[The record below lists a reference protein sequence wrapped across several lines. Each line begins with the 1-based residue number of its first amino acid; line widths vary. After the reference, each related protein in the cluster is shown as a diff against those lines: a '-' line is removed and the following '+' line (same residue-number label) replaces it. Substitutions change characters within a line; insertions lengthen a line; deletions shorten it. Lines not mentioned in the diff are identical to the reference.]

1 MIRAFSEGGG
11 VILDK
16 IIFIMLLVLLVLTPL
31 PYGTVEVWST
41 ALWELAI
48 LLVTLLWGIHAV
60 INKRLHIELNPLVW
74 PLVALLGLALVQLLP
89 LLSGARRTITYD
101 AFATL
106 DAAVKLFVFILFFLL
121 FATFVNTP
129 ERRTQAA
136 LTIVILSVVIALI
149 GIGQT
154 YGKLIWPR
162 GAFGP
167 FVNRNHF
174 AGFLEMA
181 AGLIGAR
188 IISRTLK
195 RERLVL
201 YLCYFI
207 IVCSGLILSASR
219 GGYLSLAAVI
229 IFLALV
235 SLTTRQDKSEASP
248 TGDTGRGVQL
258 RFVAALILLAVMSFG
273 AMFLTSS
280 DELLQRFGQV
290 EADLQTGELADQ
302 RYSRRELWQTTMQMV
317 KDHPLLGVGLGAYQ
331 FAYTRYDQ
339 GSGVSRVEQAHNDY
353 LQIIADTGLLGALV
367 MLAFLVL
374 LFARS
379 FAALQTRDLTQR
391 AITLG
396 ALAGCFGI
404 AVHSFVE
411 FNLQVT
417 NNAQLFLALAVLATT
432 KTVAVKEPPV
442 QAESKE
448 MVYTFR

>member
-1 MIRAFSEGGG
+1 
-11 VILDK
+11 
-16 IIFIMLLVLLVLTPL
+16 MLLALLVLTVL
-31 PYGTVEVWST
+31 PYATVEVWST
-41 ALWELAI
+41 AIWELLI
-48 LLVTLLWGIHAV
+48 LLLTLLWGLQAF
-60 INKRLHIELNPLVW
+60 INKRLSIALNPLVW
-74 PLVALLGLALVQLLP
+74 PLVALLGIALVQLLP
-89 LLSGARRTITYD
+89 VLSGARRTITYD
-101 AFATL
+101 SFATM
-106 DAAVKLFVFILFFLL
+106 DAAVKLFVCILFFLL

-129 ERRTQAA
+129 ERRRQAVT
-136 LTIVILSVVIALI
+136 TIIVLCVTVALI

-162 GAFGP
+162 AAFGP

-188 IISRTLK
+188 IVSRTLQ
-195 RERLVL
+195 RERMVL
-201 YLCYFI
+201 YICYLI
-207 IVCSGLILSASR
+207 VVCSGLILSASR
-219 GGYLSLAAVI
+219 GGYLALAAVI
-229 IFLALV
+229 LFLGLV
-235 SLTTRQDKSEASP
+235 SLTSRADKS
-248 TGDTGRGVQL
+248 GDAKADRGLQL
-258 RFVAALILLAVMSFG
+258 RLVATLILLVVMSFG

-290 EADLQTGELADQ
+290 QENMQLGELADE

-317 KDHPLLGVGLGAYQ
+317 KDHPILGVGLGAYQ
-331 FAYTRYDQ
+331 FAYPRYDQ
-339 GSGVSRVEQAHNDY
+339 SSGIFRTEQSHNDY
-353 LQIIADTGLLGALV
+353 LQILADTGIVGALAL
-367 MLAFLVL
+367 LAFVVL

-379 FAALQTRDLTQR
+379 FAAMQTRDLVQR
-391 AITLG
+391 AISLG

-417 NNAQLFLALAVLATT
+417 SNAQIFLALAALATT
-432 KTVAVKEPPV
+432 KSVGEETMT

>member
-1 MIRAFSEGGG
+1 M
-11 VILDK
+11 VIT
-16 IIFIMLLVLLVLTPL
+16 VL

-41 ALWELAI
+41 AIWEVLI
-48 LLVTLLWGIHAV
+48 LLITLFWGIHTV
-60 INKRLHIELNPLVW
+60 INKRLNIELNPLVW
-74 PLVALLGLALVQLLP
+74 PMVAIVAIACVQLIP
-89 LLSGARRTITYD
+89 MMSGTRRTITYD
-101 AFATL
+101 SYATQE
-106 DAAVKLFVFILFFLL
+106 AALKWFVYVLFFLL

-129 ERRTQAA
+129 ERRQQAVT
-136 LTIVILSVVIALI
+136 TIVILSVVIALI

-162 GAFGP
+162 AAFGP

-188 IISRTLK
+188 IVSGTLK

-201 YLCYFI
+201 YICYLI
-207 IVCSGLILSASR
+207 VVCSGLILSASR

-229 IFLALV
+229 LFLALV
-235 SLTTRQDKSEASP
+235 SITSRNEKSKAPE
-248 TGDTGRGVQL
+248 DGRGLQL
-258 RFVAALILLAVMSFG
+258 RMAAALILLVVMSFG

-290 EADLQTGELADQ
+290 ENDMQEGELADQ

-339 GSGVSRVEQAHNDY
+339 GSGISRVEQSHNDY
-353 LQIIADTGLLGALV
+353 LQIIADTGIIGGLV
-367 MLAFLVL
+367 MLAFLAL
-374 LFARS
+374 LFVRS
-379 FAALQTRDLTQR
+379 FKAMQTRDPLQR
-391 AITLG
+391 SIVLG

-417 NNAQLFLALAVLATT
+417 INAQLFLALAALATT
-432 KTVAVKEPPV
+432 KPAVVKEPPI
-442 QAESKE
+442 QTESKE
-448 MVYTFR
+448 MVYSFR

>member
-1 MIRAFSEGGG
+1 
-11 VILDK
+11 
-16 IIFIMLLVLLVLTPL
+16 MLL
-31 PYGTVEVWST
+31 
-41 ALWELAI
+41 
-48 LLVTLLWGIHAV
+48 TLLWGVDAV
-60 INKRLHIELNPLVW
+60 INKRLRLELNPLVW
-74 PLVALLGLALVQLLP
+74 PLVALLGIAFVQLIP
-89 LLSGARRTITYD
+89 MLSSTRRTITYD
-101 AFATL
+101 SFATL
-106 DAAVKLFVFILFFLL
+106 DAAVKVFVCILFFLL
-121 FATFVNTP
+121 FATYVHTP
-129 ERRTQAA
+129 ERRQQAVT
-136 LTIVILSVVIALI
+136 TIVLLSVIVALI

-154 YGKLIWPR
+154 YGKVIWPR
-162 GAFGP
+162 ADYGP

-188 IISRTLK
+188 IVSQTLK

-201 YLCYFI
+201 YVCYLI

-229 IFLALV
+229 LFLALV
-235 SLTTRQDKSEASP
+235 SLTMRSSKSDAV
-248 TGDTGRGVQL
+248 TGGRGLQFRL
-258 RFVAALILLAVMSFG
+258 AAALILLVVMSFG

-280 DELLQRFGQV
+280 DELLQRFGNV
-290 EADLQTGELADQ
+290 QTDMQMGELADE

-339 GSGVSRVEQAHNDY
+339 GSGISRVEQSHNDY
-353 LQIIADTGLLGALV
+353 LQILADTGVLGILVVLALLA
-367 MLAFLVL
+367 L
-374 LFARS
+374 LFVRS
-379 FAALQTRDLTQR
+379 FKALQTRDLLQR
-391 AITLG
+391 SITLG

-432 KTVAVKEPPV
+432 KVTVEEPVV
-442 QAESKE
+442 QPASKE

>member
-1 MIRAFSEGGG
+1 
-11 VILDK
+11 
-16 IIFIMLLVLLVLTPL
+16 MLLVLVVLTVL
-31 PYGTVEVWST
+31 PYATVEVWST
-41 ALWELAI
+41 ALWELLI
-48 LLVTLLWGIHAV
+48 LLITLLWGVQAV
-60 INKRLHIELNPLVW
+60 VNKRLSIALNPLVW
-74 PLVALLGLALVQLLP
+74 PLVALMGIAFVQLLP
-89 LLSGARRTITYD
+89 VLSGARRTITYD
-101 AFATL
+101 SFATL
-106 DAAVKLFVFILFFLL
+106 DAAVKVFVCILFFLL

-129 ERRTQAA
+129 ERRQQAA
-136 LTIVILSVVIALI
+136 LTIVMLAVVISLI

-162 GAFGP
+162 ASFGP

-188 IISRTLK
+188 IVSRTLK
-195 RERLVL
+195 RERMVL
-201 YLCYFI
+201 YVCYLI
-207 IVCSGLILSASR
+207 VVCSGLILSASR
-219 GGYLSLAAVI
+219 GGYLSLTAVI
-229 IFLALV
+229 LFLALV
-235 SLTTRQDKSEASP
+235 SLTMRSDQSRTADGGKAL
-248 TGDTGRGVQL
+248 QL
-258 RFVAALILLAVMSFG
+258 RLPPALILLVVMSFG

-280 DELLQRFGQV
+280 DELLQRLSNV
-290 EADLQTGELADQ
+290 KDDMSMAELADE

-339 GSGVSRVEQAHNDY
+339 GSGVSRVEQSHNDY
-353 LQIIADTGLLGALV
+353 LQIIADTGVLGGLV

-374 LFARS
+374 LFVRS
-379 FAALQTRDLTQR
+379 FKALQTRDLVQR
-391 AITLG
+391 SITLG

-417 NNAQLFLALAVLATT
+417 NNAQLFLALAALATT
-432 KTVAVKEPPV
+432 RVKVEEPAT

-448 MVYTFR
+448 LVYTLR